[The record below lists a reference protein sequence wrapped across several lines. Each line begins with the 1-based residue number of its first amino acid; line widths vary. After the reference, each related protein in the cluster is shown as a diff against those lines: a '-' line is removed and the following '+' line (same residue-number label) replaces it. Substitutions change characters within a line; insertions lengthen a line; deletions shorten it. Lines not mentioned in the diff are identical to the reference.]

1 MRSTRSSKFGTVHI
15 DSTVHID
22 NHRTEHADTT
32 VRSDR
37 TLRTGKTSRTAR
49 RSAFATSGRRTTRVS
64 AVLLA
69 TALALAVTGCG
80 GDDDND
86 GGSTKP
92 SARGDGGS
100 TVTLPKLDG
109 ESLEVA
115 AVWTGGEQKN
125 FKKVLAEFE
134 KRTGAKVTFVPA
146 QDPII
151 NFLGSKVAGGQPP
164 DVALLPQPGA
174 IKQAVD
180 KGWAKPLGAEATK
193 ELAENYSQG
202 WQDIGKVGG
211 KQYGAYYKAANK
223 SLIWYNAK
231 VFENAGASEP
241 KSWKDLLSTAQTV
254 YDSGV
259 TPFSVGGADGWTLT
273 DWFENVYLSQAG
285 PEKYDQLAQHKIKW
299 TDPSV
304 KQALTT
310 LAEIWGK
317 KDYVA
322 GGAKGALGTAFPES
336 VTQTFTGGDQP
347 KAGMVYEGDFAQIN
361 IAETK
366 AKIGTDAKVFP
377 FPAVGDTAPVVSGG
391 DAAVILDDS
400 KAAQALVTFL
410 ASPDAATIQAELG
423 GYLSPNKN
431 VPDSAY
437 PNEVQRTIAKSLV
450 AAGDDFRF
458 DMSDQAPQAFGGT
471 PGKGEWKELQDFLS
485 NPKDVARAQQ
495 KLEAAAAKAYGGK
508 G

>member
-1 MRSTRSSKFGTVHI
+1 MRR
-15 DSTVHID
+15 
-22 NHRTEHADTT
+22 
-32 VRSDR
+32 
-37 TLRTGKTSRTAR
+37 TSRIIRIR
-49 RSAFATSGRRTTRVS
+49 RSPDDHVTTPLTRRTA
-64 AVLLA
+64 AVLA
-69 TALALAVTGCG
+69 AGVLAVSLTACGG
-80 GDDDND
+80 GDDDSGD
-86 GGSTKP
+86 DDKGGGTEET
-92 SARGDGGS
+92 RT

-109 ESLEVA
+109 ARLQVA
-115 AVWTGGEQKN
+115 AVWTGAEQAN

-151 NFLGSKVAGGQPP
+151 NFLGSKIAGGAPP

-180 KGWAKPLGAEATK
+180 KKWAKPLGAEARA

-202 WQDIGKVGG
+202 WQDIGKVDGE
-211 KQYGAYYKAANK
+211 QYGVYYKAANK
-223 SLIWYNAK
+223 SLIWYNTQ

-241 KSWKDLLSTAQTV
+241 KTWDELLTTAQTV

-259 TPFSVGGADGWTLT
+259 TPFSVGGAEGWTLT

-285 PEKYDQLAQHKIKW
+285 PEKYDQLAGHEIKW

-304 KQALTT
+304 KEALTT

-322 GGAKGALGTAFPES
+322 GGANGALQTGFPES

-347 KAGMVYEGDFAQIN
+347 KAAMVYEGDFVQVN
-361 IAETK
+361 IGETEAEV
-366 AKIGTDAKVFP
+366 GTDAKVFP

-391 DAAVILDDS
+391 DAAVILKDS
-400 KAAQALVTFL
+400 EAAQALVTFL
-410 ASPDAATIQAELG
+410 ASPDAAIVHAKLG

-437 PNEVQRTIAKSLV
+437 PNAVQQKMAKALV
-450 AAGDDFRF
+450 DAGDDFRF

-471 PGKGEWKELQDFLS
+471 PGKGEWKALQDFLK
-485 NPKDVARAQQ
+485 NPRDVAGTQER
-495 KLEAAAAKAYGGK
+495 LEADAAAAYGN
-508 G
+508 

>member
-1 MRSTRSSKFGTVHI
+1 MHSKSSTFRA
-15 DSTVHID
+15 
-22 NHRTEHADTT
+22 HRA
-32 VRSDR
+32 V
-37 TLRTGKTSRTAR
+37 TAV
-49 RSAFATSGRRTTRVS
+49 AA
-64 AVLLA
+64 LLA
-69 TALALAVTGCG
+69 GALALSACSSS
-80 GDDDND
+80 DDDKE
-86 GGSTKP
+86 GTGEKTG
-92 SARGDGGS
+92 ATTGS

-109 ESLEVA
+109 ARLEVA
-115 AVWTGGEQKN
+115 AVWTGGEQAN

-134 KRTGAKVTFVPA
+134 KRTGASVTFVPA
-146 QDPII
+146 QDPIV
-151 NFLGSKVAGGQPP
+151 NFLGSKIAGGQPP

-174 IKQAVD
+174 IRQAVQ
-180 KGWAKPLGAEATK
+180 KGWAKPLGPEAVK

-202 WQDIGKVGG
+202 WQDIGKVDG

-223 SLIWYNAK
+223 SLIWYNTQA
-231 VFENAGASEP
+231 FENAGAKEP
-241 KSWKDLLSTAQTV
+241 KTWQELLTASRAV

-259 TPFSVGGADGWTLT
+259 TPFSVAGADGWPLT

-310 LAEIWGK
+310 LAELWGK
-317 KDYVA
+317 KDYLA
-322 GGAKGALGTAFPES
+322 GGQKGALQTEFPQS

-347 KAGMVYEGDFAQIN
+347 KSAMVYEGDFAQVN
-361 IAETK
+361 IGETK
-366 AKIGTDAKVFP
+366 AKVGTDAKVFP
-377 FPAVGDTAPVVSGG
+377 FPAVGDSAPVVSGG
-391 DAAVILDDS
+391 DAAVILKDS

-410 ASPDAATIQAELG
+410 ASPDAATIQARLG

-431 VPDSAY
+431 VPLAAY
-437 PNEVQRTIAKSLV
+437 PNAVQRKIAKALI

-471 PGKGEWKELQDFLS
+471 PGKGEWKDLQDFLR
-485 NPKDVARAQQ
+485 NPKDVAGAQA
-495 KLEAAAAKAYGGK
+495 KLERDAAAAYGNG

>member
-1 MRSTRSSKFGTVHI
+1 MRKASRIIRIRRSPENPTAAPRTRRAT
-15 DSTVHID
+15 
-22 NHRTEHADTT
+22 
-32 VRSDR
+32 
-37 TLRTGKTSRTAR
+37 RTA
-49 RSAFATSGRRTTRVS
+49 A
-64 AVLLA
+64 
-69 TALALAVTGCG
+69 ALAAGVLAVSLTACGG
-80 GDDDND
+80 GDD
-86 GGSTKP
+86 GGGKNEGGDK
-92 SARGDGGS
+92 AR
-100 TVTLPKLDG
+100 TNVTLPKLDG
-109 ESLEVA
+109 ETLEVA
-115 AVWTGGEQKN
+115 AVWTGAEQDN

-134 KRTGAKVTFVPA
+134 KRTGAKVSFVPA

-151 NFLGSKVAGGQPP
+151 NFLGSKVAGGAPP
-164 DVALLPQPGA
+164 DVAMLPQPGA

-180 KGWAKPLGAEATK
+180 KGWAKPLGDAAMK
-193 ELAENYSQG
+193 ELGENYSQG

-211 KQYGAYYKAANK
+211 KQYGVYYKAANK

-241 KSWKDLLSTAQTV
+241 KTWDELLTAAQTV

-259 TPFSVGGADGWTLT
+259 TPFSVGGAEGWTLT

-285 PEKYDQLAQHKIKW
+285 PEKYDQLAKHEIKW

-322 GGAKGALGTAFPES
+322 RGALQTDFPNS

-347 KAGMVYEGDFAQIN
+347 KAAMVYEGDFAQVN
-361 IAETK
+361 ITEAG

-377 FPAVGDTAPVVSGG
+377 FPAVGDTPPVVSGG
-391 DAAVILDDS
+391 DAAVILKDS

-410 ASPDAATIQAELG
+410 ASPDAAQIQAKLG

-431 VPDSAY
+431 VPNSAY
-437 PNEVQRTIAKSLV
+437 PNEVQQKMAKALV
-450 AAGDDFRF
+450 DAGDDFRF

-471 PGKGEWKELQDFLS
+471 PGKGEWKALQDFLK
-485 NPKDVARAQQ
+485 NPKDVAGTQQ
-495 KLEAAAAKAYGGK
+495 RLEADAAAAYGN
-508 G
+508 